1 MTDQASAYHVP
12 VLSHYAIWYGP
23 NIDVLSAA
31 VPSRDPRGTIKPG
44 ADYFRFY
51 DVLELEAEVDG
62 EMVRFYSGPRNYS
75 SFYFPGGGFLTGDDR
90 DNALRRRGIS
100 FELDKYLV
108 IWTRYRVVLLTA
120 EELAGADVEFPPLA
134 SSDVV

>member
-62 EMVRFYSGPRNYS
+62 EMVRFYSGPATTRRS
-75 SFYFPGGGFLTGDDR
+75 IFLGV
-90 DNALRRRGIS
+90 AS
-100 FELDKYLV
+100 
-108 IWTRYRVVLLTA
+108 LLATIVTTPYVA
-120 EELAGADVEFPPLA
+120 EEFR
-134 SSDVV
+134 SSSTSIW